1 MTFMKMPKI
10 KISGFVIM
18 LIILMGFMGYL
29 NEILMIYGIIILH
42 ELGHIFFIKL
52 FNGKIEKIS
61 LTLLGGIVKTKLDTS
76 TKRWQKFLINMG
88 RNYY

>member
-10 KISGFVIM
+10 KINGLVI
-18 LIILMGFMGYL
+18 LAIIFMGFMGYL
-29 NEILMIYGIIILH
+29 KEILLVYGIIILH

-61 LTLLGGIVKTKLDTS
+61 ITLLGGIVKTKLDAS
-76 TKRWQKFLINMG
+76 TKKWQKFLINIG